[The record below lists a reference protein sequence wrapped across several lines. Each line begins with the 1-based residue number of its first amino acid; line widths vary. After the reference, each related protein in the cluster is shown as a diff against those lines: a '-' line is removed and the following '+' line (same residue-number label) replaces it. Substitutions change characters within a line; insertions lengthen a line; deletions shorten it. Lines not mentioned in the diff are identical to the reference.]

1 MDISCPEDCQKDNNK
16 NEILNSDIAEN
27 GDKFCI
33 TKPDILT
40 LSAMAILS
48 LMAALDGTSI
58 SVALPVLHPAL
69 SVHWAVY
76 R

>member
-1 MDISCPEDCQKDNNK
+1 METSCPEDCQKDNDK
-16 NEILNSDIAEN
+16 NGILSSDIVEN
-27 GDKFCI
+27 GDNFSI
-33 TKPDILT
+33 TKQEILT

-58 SVALPVLHPAL
+58 SVALPVLYPTIVVMKH
-69 SVHWAVY
+69 VY

>member
-1 MDISCPEDCQKDNNK
+1 MEIACPEDCERDNNK
-16 NEILNSDIAEN
+16 NEIFNPDVVED
-27 GDKFCI
+27 GDRFSI
-33 TKPDILT
+33 TKQETLT

-58 SVALPVLHPAL
+58 SVALPVIHPAP
-69 SVHWAVY
+69 SIIKHVH

>member
-1 MDISCPEDCQKDNNK
+1 MEASCPEDCQKDNIK
-16 NEILNSDIAEN
+16 NGILNSDIVGN
-27 GDKFCI
+27 GDKFSI
-33 TKPDILT
+33 AKQDMLT

-58 SVALPVLHPAL
+58 SVALPVLHSTHLVIEP
-69 SVHWAVY
+69 VY